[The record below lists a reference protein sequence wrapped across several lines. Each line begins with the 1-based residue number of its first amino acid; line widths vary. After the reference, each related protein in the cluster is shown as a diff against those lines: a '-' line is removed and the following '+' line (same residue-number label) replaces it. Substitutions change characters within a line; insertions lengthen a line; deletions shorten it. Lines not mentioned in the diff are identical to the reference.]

1 VTYNDQLRTTFRL
14 GSGVFLGSALLFVVM
29 SAARPTGYE
38 GLSDVFLVAALI
50 VLGIAVLTLVAGLIG
65 RSAHRWV

>member
-1 VTYNDQLRTTFRL
+1 MTYNDQLRTTFRL
-14 GSGVFLGSALLFVVM
+14 GSGVFLGSTLLFVVM
-29 SAARPTGYE
+29 SAARSTGYE

>member
-29 SAARPTGYE
+29 SAARSTGYE

-50 VLGIAVLTLVAGLIG
+50 VLGIAVSVVRVFGTNGGLN
-65 RSAHRWV
+65 

>member
-29 SAARPTGYE
+29 SAARSTGYE

>member
-1 VTYNDQLRTTFRL
+1 MTYNDQLRTTFRL

-29 SAARPTGYE
+29 SAARSTGYE

>member
-1 VTYNDQLRTTFRL
+1 MTYNDQLRTTFRL

-29 SAARPTGYE
+29 SAARSTGYE
-38 GLSDVFLVAALI
+38 GLSDVFLVDALI